1 MQDPR
6 DSLTTG
12 RLALR
17 RFTLDDLELLVR
29 LHGDPR
35 VMRYAGGPMSR
46 EQSLEVLRGR
56 ILEYYAQHPGLGIWA
71 TLERSTGD
79 CVGLHLL
86 NHIRGEPLIQVGYL
100 LYPEYWGRG
109 YATEMTLRVL
119 RYGFEAL
126 GLPQIVGITDPAN
139 LESQR
144 VLLKA
149 GLVRRGERSFAHP
162 AYQQGPLAY
171 FERDAADWLALHPA
185 APSPA

>member
-1 MQDPR
+1 MRRPT
-6 DSLTTG
+6 DSLTTE

-17 RFTLDDLELLVR
+17 RFTTDDLDLLVR
-29 LHGDPR
+29 LHTDIR
-35 VMRYAGGPMSR
+35 VMRHAGGVQTR
-46 EQSLEVLRGR
+46 EQSQELLTTRF
-56 ILEYYAQHPGLGIWA
+56 LAYYEQHPGLGVWA

-86 NHIRGEPLIQVGYL
+86 NHIRGESLIQVGYL

-109 YATEMTLRVL
+109 YATEMAVRVL

-149 GLVRRGERSFAHP
+149 GLVRRGERRFAHP

-185 APSPA
+185 APAG